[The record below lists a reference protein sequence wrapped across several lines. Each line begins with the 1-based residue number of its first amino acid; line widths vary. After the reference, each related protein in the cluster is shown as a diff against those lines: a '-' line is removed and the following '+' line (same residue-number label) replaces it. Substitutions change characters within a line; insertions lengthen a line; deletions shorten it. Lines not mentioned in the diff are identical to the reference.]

1 MTRDELDKLWQ
12 QALQT
17 SVAAGEEFIR
27 YHFAEL
33 VAAEERDKH
42 DTGTHT
48 CGNRCQRYACVAVRE
63 AVLAEREACAK
74 SVEPNA
80 EHRRDASWGYIG
92 GVEGVELLDAAAAAI
107 RARGE
112 P

>member
-33 VAAEERDKH
+33 VAK
-42 DTGTHT
+42 
-48 CGNRCQRYACVAVRE
+48 
-63 AVLAEREACAK
+63 AERRECMIAC
-74 SVEPNA
+74 
-80 EHRRDASWGYIG
+80 
-92 GVEGVELLDAAAAAI
+92 EGVEQATESQSWVVANCVADIL
-107 RARGE
+107 ARDGK
-112 P
+112 

>member
-33 VAAEERDKH
+33 VAK
-42 DTGTHT
+42 
-48 CGNRCQRYACVAVRE
+48 
-63 AVLAEREACAK
+63 AERRECVIAC
-74 SVEPNA
+74 
-80 EHRRDASWGYIG
+80 
-92 GVEGVELLDAAAAAI
+92 EGVEQITESQSWVVSNCIEAI
-107 RARGE
+107 LERGKV
-112 P
+112 

>member
-33 VAAEERDKH
+33 VAK
-42 DTGTHT
+42 
-48 CGNRCQRYACVAVRE
+48 
-63 AVLAEREACAK
+63 AERRECVIAC
-74 SVEPNA
+74 
-80 EHRRDASWGYIG
+80 
-92 GVEGVELLDAAAAAI
+92 EGVEQIIESQSWTVENCIEAI
-107 RARGE
+107 RARDKT
-112 P
+112 